1 MYEETIVIRN
11 AEGLHARPAAK
22 LVELAGKYKSN
33 VEVVHKGKAVSAK
46 SILAILSAGIF
57 TGAEV
62 LLRVEGEDEAE
73 AAPAL
78 SEYMNNLPD

>member
-1 MYEETIVIRN
+1 MYEEKIVVNN

-33 VEVVHKGKAVSAK
+33 VEIVHKGKAVNAK
-46 SILAILSAGIF
+46 SILAIMGAGVY
-57 TGAEV
+57 TGSEV
-62 LLRVEGEDEAE
+62 ILRIEGEDEK
-73 AAPAL
+73 AAASEL